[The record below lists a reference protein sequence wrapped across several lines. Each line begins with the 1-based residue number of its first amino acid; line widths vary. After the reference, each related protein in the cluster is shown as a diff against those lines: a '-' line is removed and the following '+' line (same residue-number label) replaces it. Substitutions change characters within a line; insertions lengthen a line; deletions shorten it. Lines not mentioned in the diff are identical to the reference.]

1 MEFKE
6 KLNLYTNFANNTVCA
21 YLPTEEGYHRTVLE
35 AMNYSVI
42 NGGKRLRPLMMMAAF
57 ELIRKKRDAEFPPI
71 VSEETR
77 IDFANGKLLSDADVR
92 VVGPFMAAME
102 MIHSSSLV
110 HDDLPCMDNDTLRRG
125 KLSTWAKY
133 GEDMGTLA
141 GDALLLFAFETAAK
155 SSARPEMAMRAV
167 SVLAEKSGVSG
178 MVGGQTVD
186 VELTGK
192 KPSRK
197 QLEFIYKNKTGAL
210 IEASFMIGAILAGAA
225 MDEVETLR
233 DAALNIGMAFQI
245 RDDILDVTSTNEEL
259 GKNVGSDAEEGKVTW
274 LTYYGMEQSENDVRE
289 YTEKAIDDVRK
300 LGGHEFLEELLRY
313 LVDRK
318 N

>member
-6 KLNLYTNFANNTVCA
+6 KLNLYTNFANNTVCS
-21 YLPTEEGYHRTVLE
+21 YLPLEEGYHRTILE

-42 NGGKRLRPLMMMAAF
+42 NGGKRLRPMMMMAAF
-57 ELIRKKRDAEFPPI
+57 ELIRKKRNAEIPPI
-71 VSEETR
+71 VSDGTEV
-77 IDFANGKLLSDADVR
+77 DFAHGKLLSDDDVK
-92 VVGPFMAAME
+92 VIGPFMAAME

-125 KLSTWAKY
+125 KLSTWAKF

-141 GDALLLFAFETAAK
+141 GDALMLYSFETAAK
-155 SSARPEMAMRAV
+155 STARSDAV
-167 SVLAEKSGVSG
+167 LKAIRVLAEKSGVSG

-197 QLEFIYKNKTGAL
+197 QLEFIYRNKTGAL

-225 MDEVETLR
+225 ADEVETLKE
-233 DAALNIGMAFQI
+233 AALNIGMAFQI

-274 LTYYGMEQSENDVRE
+274 LTYFGLEQSEEDVKE
-289 YTEKAIDDVRK
+289 YTEKAVEDVRK

>member
-1 MEFKE
+1 MKFKE
-6 KLNLYTNFANNTVCA
+6 KLNLYTNFANNTVCS
-21 YLPTEEGYHRTVLE
+21 YLPSEEGYHRTILE

-42 NGGKRLRPLMMMAAF
+42 NGGKRLRPMMMMAAF
-57 ELIRKKRDAEFPPI
+57 ELIRKKRNAEIPPI
-71 VSEETR
+71 VSDGTEV
-77 IDFANGKLLSDADVR
+77 DFAHGKLLSDDDVK
-92 VVGPFMAAME
+92 VIGPFMAAME

-125 KLSTWAKY
+125 KLSTWAKF

-141 GDALLLFAFETAAK
+141 GDALMLYSFETAAK
-155 SSARPEMAMRAV
+155 STARADAV
-167 SVLAEKSGVSG
+167 LKAIRVLAEKSGISG

-197 QLEFIYKNKTGAL
+197 QLEFIYRNKTGAL

-225 MDEVETLR
+225 ADEVETLKE
-233 DAALNIGMAFQI
+233 AALNIGMAFQI

-274 LTYYGMEQSENDVRE
+274 LTYFGLEQSEEDVKE
-289 YTEKAIDDVRK
+289 YTEKAVEDVRK

>member
-6 KLNLYTNFANNTVCA
+6 KLNLYTNFANNTVCS
-21 YLPTEEGYHRTVLE
+21 YLPSEEGYHRTILE

-42 NGGKRLRPLMMMAAF
+42 NGGKRLRPMMMMAAF
-57 ELIRKKRDAEFPPI
+57 ELIRKKRNAEIPPI
-71 VSEETR
+71 VSDGTEV
-77 IDFANGKLLSDADVR
+77 DFAHGKLLSDDDVK
-92 VVGPFMAAME
+92 VIGPFMAAME

-125 KLSTWAKY
+125 KLSTWAKF

-141 GDALLLFAFETAAK
+141 GDALMLYSFETAAK
-155 SSARPEMAMRAV
+155 STARADAV
-167 SVLAEKSGVSG
+167 LKAIRVLAEKSGISG

-197 QLEFIYKNKTGAL
+197 QLEFIYRNKTGAL

-225 MDEVETLR
+225 ADEVETLKE
-233 DAALNIGMAFQI
+233 AALNIGMAFQI
-245 RDDILDVTSTNEEL
+245 RDDILDVTSTNDEL

-274 LTYYGMEQSENDVRE
+274 LTYFGLEQSEEDVKE
-289 YTEKAIDDVRK
+289 YTEKAVEDVRK

>member
-6 KLNLYTNFANNTVCA
+6 KLNLYTNFANNTVCS
-21 YLPTEEGYHRTVLE
+21 YLPLEEGYHRTILE

-42 NGGKRLRPLMMMAAF
+42 NGGKRLRPMMMMAAF
-57 ELIRKKRDAEFPPI
+57 ELIRKKRNAEIPPI
-71 VSEETR
+71 VSDGTEV
-77 IDFANGKLLSDADVR
+77 DFAHGKLLSDDDVK
-92 VVGPFMAAME
+92 VIGPFMAAME

-125 KLSTWAKY
+125 KLSTWAKF

-141 GDALLLFAFETAAK
+141 GDALMLYSFETAAK
-155 SSARPEMAMRAV
+155 STARADAV
-167 SVLAEKSGVSG
+167 LKAIRVLAEKSGISG

-197 QLEFIYKNKTGAL
+197 QLEFIYRNKTGAL

-225 MDEVETLR
+225 ADEVETLKE
-233 DAALNIGMAFQI
+233 AALNIGMAFQI

-274 LTYYGMEQSENDVRE
+274 LTYFGLEQSEEDVKE
-289 YTEKAIDDVRK
+289 YTEKAVEDVRK

>member
-6 KLNLYTNFANNTVCA
+6 KLNLYTNFANNTVCS
-21 YLPTEEGYHRTVLE
+21 YLPSEEGYHRTILE

-42 NGGKRLRPLMMMAAF
+42 NGGKRLRPMMMMAAF
-57 ELIRKKRDAEFPPI
+57 ELIRKKRNAEIPPI
-71 VSEETR
+71 VSDGTEV
-77 IDFANGKLLSDADVR
+77 DFAHGKLLSDDDVK
-92 VVGPFMAAME
+92 VIGPFMAAME

-125 KLSTWAKY
+125 KLSTWAKF

-141 GDALLLFAFETAAK
+141 GDALMLYSFETAAK
-155 SSARPEMAMRAV
+155 STARSDAV
-167 SVLAEKSGVSG
+167 LKAIRVLAEKSGVSG

-197 QLEFIYKNKTGAL
+197 QLEFIYRNKTGAL

-225 MDEVETLR
+225 ADEVETLKE
-233 DAALNIGMAFQI
+233 AALNIGMAFQI

-274 LTYYGMEQSENDVRE
+274 LTYFGLEQSEEDVKE
-289 YTEKAIDDVRK
+289 YTEKAVEDVRK

>member
-6 KLNLYTNFANNTVCA
+6 KLNLYTNFANNTVCS
-21 YLPTEEGYHRTVLE
+21 YLPMEEGYHRTILE

-42 NGGKRLRPLMMMAAF
+42 NGGKRLRPMMMMAAF
-57 ELIRKKRDAEFPPI
+57 ELIRRKRNAEFPPI
-71 VSEETR
+71 VSKETEV
-77 IDFANGKLLSDADVR
+77 DFANGKLLSDEDVK
-92 VVGPFMAAME
+92 VIGPFMAAME

-125 KLSTWAKY
+125 KLSTWAKF

-141 GDALLLFAFETAAK
+141 GDALMLYSFETAAK
-155 SSARPEMAMRAV
+155 STARADAV
-167 SVLAEKSGVSG
+167 LKSIRVLAEKSGISG

-225 MDEVETLR
+225 ADEVESLQ

-274 LTYYGMEQSENDVRE
+274 LTYYGLEQSEEDVKE
-289 YTEKAIDDVRK
+289 YTEKAIEDVRT

>member
-6 KLNLYTNFANNTVCA
+6 KLNLYTNFANNTVCS
-21 YLPTEEGYHRTVLE
+21 YLPSEEGYHRTILE

-42 NGGKRLRPLMMMAAF
+42 NGGKRLRPMMMMAAF
-57 ELIRKKRDAEFPPI
+57 ELIRKKRNAEIPPI
-71 VSEETR
+71 VSDGTEV
-77 IDFANGKLLSDADVR
+77 DFAHGKLLSDDDVK
-92 VVGPFMAAME
+92 VIGPFMAAME

-125 KLSTWAKY
+125 KLSTWAKF

-141 GDALLLFAFETAAK
+141 GDALMLYSFETAAK
-155 SSARPEMAMRAV
+155 STARSDAV
-167 SVLAEKSGVSG
+167 LKAIRVLAEKSGVSG

-197 QLEFIYKNKTGAL
+197 QLEFIYRNKTGAL

-225 MDEVETLR
+225 ADEVETLKE
-233 DAALNIGMAFQI
+233 AALNIGMAFQI

-259 GKNVGSDAEEGKVTW
+259 GKNVGSDEEEGKVTW
-274 LTYYGMEQSENDVRE
+274 LTYFGLEQSEEDVKE
-289 YTEKAIDDVRK
+289 YTEKAVEDVRK

>member
-6 KLNLYTNFANNTVCA
+6 KLNLYTNFANNTVCS
-21 YLPTEEGYHRTVLE
+21 YLPSEEGYHRTILE

-42 NGGKRLRPLMMMAAF
+42 NGGKRLRPMMMMAAF
-57 ELIRKKRDAEFPPI
+57 ELIRKKRNAEIPPI
-71 VSEETR
+71 VSDGTEV
-77 IDFANGKLLSDADVR
+77 DFAHGKLLSDDDVK
-92 VVGPFMAAME
+92 VIGPFMAAME

-125 KLSTWAKY
+125 KLSTWAKF

-141 GDALLLFAFETAAK
+141 GDALMLYSFETAAK
-155 SSARPEMAMRAV
+155 STARVDAV
-167 SVLAEKSGVSG
+167 LKAIRVLAEKSGVSG

-197 QLEFIYKNKTGAL
+197 QLEFIYRNKTGAL

-225 MDEVETLR
+225 ADEVETLKE
-233 DAALNIGMAFQI
+233 AALNIGMAFQI

-274 LTYYGMEQSENDVRE
+274 LTYFGLEQSEEDVKE
-289 YTEKAIDDVRK
+289 YTEKAVEDVRK

>member
-6 KLNLYTNFANNTVCA
+6 KLNLYTNFANNTVCS
-21 YLPTEEGYHRTVLE
+21 YLPSEEGYHRTILE

-42 NGGKRLRPLMMMAAF
+42 NGGKRLRPMMMMAAF
-57 ELIRKKRDAEFPPI
+57 ELIRKKRNAEIPPI
-71 VSEETR
+71 VSDGTEV
-77 IDFANGKLLSDADVR
+77 DFAHGKLLSDDDVK
-92 VVGPFMAAME
+92 VIGPFMAAME

-125 KLSTWAKY
+125 KLSTWAKF

-141 GDALLLFAFETAAK
+141 GDALMLYSFETAAK
-155 SSARPEMAMRAV
+155 STARADAV
-167 SVLAEKSGVSG
+167 LKAIRVLAEKSGVSG

-197 QLEFIYKNKTGAL
+197 QLEFIYRNKTGAL

-225 MDEVETLR
+225 ADEVETLKE
-233 DAALNIGMAFQI
+233 AALNIGMAFQI

-274 LTYYGMEQSENDVRE
+274 LTYFGLEQSEEDVKE
-289 YTEKAIDDVRK
+289 YTEKAVEDVRK

>member
-6 KLNLYTNFANNTVCA
+6 KLNLYTNFANNTVCS
-21 YLPTEEGYHRTVLE
+21 YLPSEEGYHRTILE

-57 ELIRKKRDAEFPPI
+57 ELIRKKRNAEIPPI
-71 VSEETR
+71 VSDGTEV
-77 IDFANGKLLSDADVR
+77 DFAHGKLLSDDDVK
-92 VVGPFMAAME
+92 VIGPFMAAME

-125 KLSTWAKY
+125 KLSTWAKF

-141 GDALLLFAFETAAK
+141 GDALMLYSFETAAK
-155 SSARPEMAMRAV
+155 STARVDAV
-167 SVLAEKSGVSG
+167 LKAIRVLAEKSGVSG

-197 QLEFIYKNKTGAL
+197 QLEFIYRNKTGAL

-225 MDEVETLR
+225 ADEVETLKE
-233 DAALNIGMAFQI
+233 AALNIGMAFQI

-274 LTYYGMEQSENDVRE
+274 LTYFGLEQSEEDVKE
-289 YTEKAIDDVRK
+289 YTEKAVEDVRK

>member
-1 MEFKE
+1 
-6 KLNLYTNFANNTVCA
+6 
-21 YLPTEEGYHRTVLE
+21 
-35 AMNYSVI
+35 
-42 NGGKRLRPLMMMAAF
+42 
-57 ELIRKKRDAEFPPI
+57 
-71 VSEETR
+71 
-77 IDFANGKLLSDADVR
+77 
-92 VVGPFMAAME
+92 
-102 MIHSSSLV
+102 
-110 HDDLPCMDNDTLRRG
+110 
-125 KLSTWAKY
+125 
-133 GEDMGTLA
+133 
-141 GDALLLFAFETAAK
+141 
-155 SSARPEMAMRAV
+155 
-167 SVLAEKSGVSG
+167 

-197 QLEFIYKNKTGAL
+197 QLEFIYRNKTGAL

-225 MDEVETLR
+225 ADEVETLKE
-233 DAALNIGMAFQI
+233 AALNIGMAFQI

-274 LTYYGMEQSENDVRE
+274 LTYFGLEQSEEDVKE
-289 YTEKAIDDVRK
+289 YTEKAVEDVRK

>member
-6 KLNLYTNFANNTVCA
+6 KLNLYTNFANNTVCS
-21 YLPTEEGYHRTVLE
+21 YLPSEEGYHRTILE

-42 NGGKRLRPLMMMAAF
+42 NGGKRLRPMMMMAAF
-57 ELIRKKRDAEFPPI
+57 ELIRKKRNAEIPPI
-71 VSEETR
+71 VSDGTEV
-77 IDFANGKLLSDADVR
+77 DFAHGKLLSDDDVK
-92 VVGPFMAAME
+92 VIGPFMAAME

-125 KLSTWAKY
+125 KLSTWAKF

-141 GDALLLFAFETAAK
+141 GDALMLYSFETAAK
-155 SSARPEMAMRAV
+155 STARADAV
-167 SVLAEKSGVSG
+167 LKAIRVLAEKSGISG

-197 QLEFIYKNKTGAL
+197 QLEFIYRNKTGAL

-225 MDEVETLR
+225 ADEVETLKE
-233 DAALNIGMAFQI
+233 AALNIGMAFQI

-274 LTYYGMEQSENDVRE
+274 LTYFGLEQSEEDVKE
-289 YTEKAIDDVRK
+289 YTEKAVEDVRK

>member
-6 KLNLYTNFANNTVCA
+6 KLNLYTNFANKTVCS
-21 YLPTEEGYHRTVLE
+21 YLPSEEGYHRTVLE

-57 ELIRKKRDAEFPPI
+57 ELIRKKRDAECPPI
-71 VSEETR
+71 VSEETGV
-77 IDFANGKLLSDADVR
+77 DFAKGKLLSDEDVK

-125 KLSTWAKY
+125 KLSTWAKF

-155 SSARPEMAMRAV
+155 SSARADVLVKAA
-167 SVLAEKSGVSG
+167 SILAEKSGVSG

-197 QLEFIYKNKTGAL
+197 QLEFIYRNKTGAL
-210 IEASFMIGAILAGAA
+210 IEASFMIGATLAGAA
-225 MDEVETLR
+225 ADEVEILR

-259 GKNVGSDAEEGKVTW
+259 GKNVGSDAEDGKVTW
-274 LTYYGMEQSENDVRE
+274 LTYYGMSQSENDVKE
-289 YTEKAIDDVRK
+289 YTKKAINDVRE

>member
-6 KLNLYTNFANNTVCA
+6 KLNLYTNFANNTVCS
-21 YLPTEEGYHRTVLE
+21 YLPMEEGYHRTILE

-42 NGGKRLRPLMMMAAF
+42 NGGKRLRPMMMMAAF
-57 ELIRKKRDAEFPPI
+57 ELIRKKRNAEIPPI
-71 VSEETR
+71 VSDGTEV
-77 IDFANGKLLSDADVR
+77 DFAHGKLLSDDDVK
-92 VVGPFMAAME
+92 VIGPFMAAME

-125 KLSTWAKY
+125 KLSTWAKF

-141 GDALLLFAFETAAK
+141 GDALMLYSFETAAK
-155 SSARPEMAMRAV
+155 STARADAV
-167 SVLAEKSGVSG
+167 LKSIRVLAEKSGVSG

-197 QLEFIYKNKTGAL
+197 QLEFIYRNKTGAL

-225 MDEVETLR
+225 ADEVETLKE
-233 DAALNIGMAFQI
+233 AALNIGMAFQI

-274 LTYYGMEQSENDVRE
+274 LTYFGLEQSEEDVKE
-289 YTEKAIDDVRK
+289 YTEKAVEDVRK

>member
-6 KLNLYTNFANNTVCA
+6 KLNLYTNFANNTVCS
-21 YLPTEEGYHRTVLE
+21 YLPSEEGYHRTILE

-57 ELIRKKRDAEFPPI
+57 ELIRKKRNAEIPPI
-71 VSEETR
+71 VSDGTEV
-77 IDFANGKLLSDADVR
+77 DFAHGKLLSDDDVK
-92 VVGPFMAAME
+92 VIGPFMAAME

-125 KLSTWAKY
+125 KLSTWAKF

-141 GDALLLFAFETAAK
+141 GDALMLYSFETAAK
-155 SSARPEMAMRAV
+155 STARADAV
-167 SVLAEKSGVSG
+167 LKAIRVLAEKSGVSG

-197 QLEFIYKNKTGAL
+197 QLEFIYRNKTGAL

-225 MDEVETLR
+225 ADEVETLKE
-233 DAALNIGMAFQI
+233 AALNIGMAFQI

-274 LTYYGMEQSENDVRE
+274 LTYFGLEQSEEDVKE
-289 YTEKAIDDVRK
+289 YTEKAVEDVRK

>member
-1 MEFKE
+1 MDFKE
-6 KLNLYTNFANNTVCA
+6 KLNLYTNFANNTVCS
-21 YLPTEEGYHRTVLE
+21 YLPSEEGYHRTILE

-42 NGGKRLRPLMMMAAF
+42 NGGKRLRPMMMMAAF
-57 ELIRKKRDAEFPPI
+57 ELIRKKRNAEIPPI
-71 VSEETR
+71 VSDGTEV
-77 IDFANGKLLSDADVR
+77 DFAHGKLLSDDDVK
-92 VVGPFMAAME
+92 VIGPFMAAME

-125 KLSTWAKY
+125 KLSTWAKF

-141 GDALLLFAFETAAK
+141 GDALMLYSFETAAK
-155 SSARPEMAMRAV
+155 STARADAV
-167 SVLAEKSGVSG
+167 LKAIRVLAEKSGISG

-197 QLEFIYKNKTGAL
+197 QLEFIYRNKTGAL

-225 MDEVETLR
+225 ADEVETLKE
-233 DAALNIGMAFQI
+233 AALNIGMAFQI

-274 LTYYGMEQSENDVRE
+274 LTYFGLEQSEEDVKE
-289 YTEKAIDDVRK
+289 YTEKAVEDVRK

>member
-6 KLNLYTNFANNTVCA
+6 KLNLYTNFANNTVCS
-21 YLPTEEGYHRTVLE
+21 YLPSEEGYHRTILE

-42 NGGKRLRPLMMMAAF
+42 NGGKRLRPMMMMAAF
-57 ELIRKKRDAEFPPI
+57 ELIRKKRNAEFPPI
-71 VSEETR
+71 VSDGTEV
-77 IDFANGKLLSDADVR
+77 DFAHGKLLSDDDVK
-92 VVGPFMAAME
+92 VIGPFMAAME

-125 KLSTWAKY
+125 KLSTWAKF

-141 GDALLLFAFETAAK
+141 GDALMLYSFETAAK
-155 SSARPEMAMRAV
+155 STARSDAV
-167 SVLAEKSGVSG
+167 LKAIRVLAEKSGVSG

-197 QLEFIYKNKTGAL
+197 QLEFIYRNKTGAL

-225 MDEVETLR
+225 ADEVETLKE
-233 DAALNIGMAFQI
+233 AALNIGMAFQI

-274 LTYYGMEQSENDVRE
+274 LTYFGLEQSEEDVKE
-289 YTEKAIDDVRK
+289 YTEKAVEDVRK

>member
-6 KLNLYTNFANNTVCA
+6 KLNLYTNFANNTVCS
-21 YLPTEEGYHRTVLE
+21 YLPLEEGYHRTILE

-42 NGGKRLRPLMMMAAF
+42 NGGKRLRPMMMMAAF
-57 ELIRKKRDAEFPPI
+57 ELIRKKRNAEIPPI
-71 VSEETR
+71 VSDGTEV
-77 IDFANGKLLSDADVR
+77 DFAHGKLLSDDDVK
-92 VVGPFMAAME
+92 VIGPFMAAME

-125 KLSTWAKY
+125 KLSTWAKF

-141 GDALLLFAFETAAK
+141 GDALMLYSFETAAK
-155 SSARPEMAMRAV
+155 STARSDAV
-167 SVLAEKSGVSG
+167 LKAIRVLAEKSGVSG

-197 QLEFIYKNKTGAL
+197 QLEFIYRNKTGAL

-225 MDEVETLR
+225 ADEVETLKE
-233 DAALNIGMAFQI
+233 AALNIGMAFQI

-259 GKNVGSDAEEGKVTW
+259 GKNVGSDEEEGKVTW
-274 LTYYGMEQSENDVRE
+274 LTYFGLEQSEEDVKE
-289 YTEKAIDDVRK
+289 YTEKAVEDVRK